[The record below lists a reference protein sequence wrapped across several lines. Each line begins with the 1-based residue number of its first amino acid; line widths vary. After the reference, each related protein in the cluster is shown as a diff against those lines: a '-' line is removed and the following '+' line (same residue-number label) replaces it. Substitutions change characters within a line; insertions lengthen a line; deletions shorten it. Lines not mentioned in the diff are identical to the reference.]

1 MISLV
6 RVDNRLIHGQVVE
19 AWVPKLRA
27 NRVVV
32 ADNEASQ
39 SLLVRAAMGLAVPSP
54 VEVRIQALS
63 AVDYPALFED
73 SSRTLLLLREVAGVL
88 AAEDKGLRLT
98 HLNLGNIHYGPGR
111 RKVSAS
117 VFLSKEELEQLKT
130 LSERGVKV
138 EARGVPTDA
147 PVEFPEMV
155 DRFDKGA

>member
-27 NRVVV
+27 TRMVV
-32 ADNEASQ
+32 ADDEASR
-39 SLLVRAAMGLAVPSP
+39 SPLVRAAMGLAVPPS
-54 VEVRIQALS
+54 VEVRIQSLDE
-63 AVDYPALFED
+63 VDYAGLFED
-73 SSRTLLLLREVAGVL
+73 PSRTLLLIREVAGVL
-88 AAEDKGLRLT
+88 AAEGDGLRLT

-117 VFLSKEELEQLKT
+117 VFLSKEELVQLKA
-130 LSERGVKV
+130 LVEKGVKV
-138 EARGVPTDA
+138 EARSVPTEA